1 MSTYQKTDTNR
12 RQDARRIAHES
23 RLGSEPVM
31 EHGQLVVLHGD
42 ADAADV
48 LRPLAEQLKIAFHQ
62 VASPAEL
69 REFAAAH
76 RGAWGCVVL
85 DLQASGEDALE
96 MLGWLAEEHPC
107 LGSIIWSKFLDVATA
122 VTAMRN
128 GALDVIAKDH
138 NAAAMLVSLNR
149 ALGISRQRH
158 QQWRDEQRMRTRL
171 RQLTPAETSVLNMIL
186 EGRTN
191 KEIAAA
197 LDVGLR
203 TVEARR
209 QRILQ
214 VMESPNAVRLALTL
228 AKLNLASVPPVAAPV
243 T

>member
-1 MSTYQKTDTNR
+1 
-12 RQDARRIAHES
+12 
-23 RLGSEPVM
+23 M
-31 EHGQLVVLHGD
+31 EHGQLVVLHDD

-48 LRPLAEQLKIAFHQ
+48 LKPIADQLKITFQQ
-62 VASPAEL
+62 VTSPSHL
-69 REFAAAH
+69 REFAASH
-76 RGAWGCVVL
+76 RGVWGCVVL
-85 DLQASGEDALE
+85 DVQASGQDAFEVLD
-96 MLGWLAEEHPC
+96 WLAQEHPC
-107 LGSIIWSKFLDVATA
+107 LGAIIWSRFLDVTTA
-122 VTAMRN
+122 VTAMRQ

-138 NAAAMLVSLNR
+138 SSAALLVSLNR
-149 ALGISRQRH
+149 ALAISRQRH
-158 QQWRDEQRMRTRL
+158 QQWRDEQRLRTRL

-191 KEIAAA
+191 KEIAAS

-228 AKLNLASVPPVAAPV
+228 ARLDIANTHSAN
-243 T
+243 